1 MKCENCARL
10 IRAVNAL
17 CDAIDALNNTRSD
30 YPNLLHKMEAYSLA
44 FAAQDL
50 GRATVKSIEE
60 AEDEKN
66 T

>member
-10 IRAVNAL
+10 IRAVNVL
-17 CDAIDALNNTRSD
+17 CDAIDTLNNTRD
-30 YPNLLHKMEAYSLA
+30 DHPNPLQKMKAYNLA